1 MDRIKSKG
9 LAEILGISQRRI
21 NQLAKEGVLVKDSRG
36 FFVLVEAVPAYIAYA
51 TTENDELRQEKI
63 LHERAKRRKAE
74 LELKVREGKLHEA
87 EDVEFALTGMLV
99 TFRNRLLSIPSK
111 LAPQLIG
118 VNSIAE
124 IQTVI
129 DTELREAM
137 TELSE
142 YDPAMFNGEVAQV
155 EDEDET
161 LEGSGA

>member
-1 MDRIKSKG
+1 MNQVKSKA
-9 LAEILGISQRRI
+9 LASILGITQRRV
-21 NQLAKEGVLVKDSRG
+21 NQLAKEGILNKDSKG
-36 FFVLVEAVPAYIAYA
+36 SFDLVEAVPAYIAYA

-74 LELKVREGKLHEA
+74 LDLKVREGKLHEA
-87 EDVEFALTGMLV
+87 EDVEFALTGMIV

-142 YDPAMFNGEVAQV
+142 YDPAMFNGEAYTDD
-155 EDEDET
+155 DEE
-161 LEGSGA
+161 E